1 LQVSVDGL
9 SHCRHVWRWHRLHR
23 LLLDVHVSLRV
34 VGWWLVLIMY
44 AFVEEPSCTHCGSS
58 VQSMSWM
65 GKAPDGQPESG
76 TAWRL
81 TENSYYDEGW
91 LASGNSRGVVGV
103 TMTGCRSAQNSSTA
117 DQPQRTNFNL
127 RGHRSEVQS
136 SQLHHS
142 YSHIVSILFISEI
155 RMDAFCLSMHCKS
168 WCALFS
174 SGYVVNWIFCWL
186 IDFSWH
192 R

>member
-1 LQVSVDGL
+1 
-9 SHCRHVWRWHRLHR
+9 
-23 LLLDVHVSLRV
+23 
-34 VGWWLVLIMY
+34 
-44 AFVEEPSCTHCGSS
+44 
-58 VQSMSWM
+58 MSWM

-142 YSHIVSILFISEI
+142 YSHVLL
-155 RMDAFCLSMHCKS
+155 AFCLSQKS
-168 WCALFS
+168 EWMLFVYRCIAS
-174 SGYVVNWIFCWL
+174 PDVRYFRLATWSTGYSA
-186 IDFSWH
+186 D
-192 R
+192 